1 MFSKELFCN
10 RLKTLRLE
18 KKLTLEQLGLLFNVT
33 KQTTSRWETGD
44 RIPSIEIICM
54 LAEFFEVTLDYMSGK
69 TDNPNSIIDNKKNY
83 DKHNPTTEEAE
94 LLEDFRLLDK
104 YEQNIIMG
112 KISEMI
118 YNKSVEENNFE
129 AENSEELINIELRD
143 RLNK

>member
-54 LAEFFEVTLDYMSGK
+54 LSEFFEVSLDYMSGK
-69 TDNPNSIIDNKKNY
+69 TDNPNSIIDDKNNN
-83 DKHNPTTEEAE
+83 DEQNITKEEAE
-94 LLEDFRLLDK
+94 LLEDFRLLNK
-104 YEQNIIMG
+104 LEKNVIIG
-112 KISEMI
+112 KISEII
-118 YNKSVEENNFE
+118 YNKSVEENNLE
-129 AENSEELINIELRD
+129 VENSEELINIELRD